1 MNFLNVSEDS
11 SEEAATTIHDDES
24 EPFVI
29 VEDIVKGLGVE
40 SGLALVG
47 VDEHR
52 SERLNIEADLLFS
65 LSTFLLNDT
74 GEDTESIIRYKSV
87 KLQLLNRGL
96 EGGFNRLA
104 RCLTLNTSSTRQFL
118 TKLRGDFV
126 DVFSVGDVQ
135 THE

>member
-24 EPFVI
+24 KPFVI

-40 SGLALVG
+40 SRLALVG

-65 LSTFLLNDT
+65 LSAFLLNDT
-74 GEDTESIIRYKSV
+74 SENTEAIIRDKSV
-87 KLQLLNRGL
+87 KLQLLNGGL

-104 RCLTLNTSSTRQFL
+104 RCFTLNTSSTRQFL